1 MKQKTP
7 ADTALGI
14 TTFAVGIVSL
24 VTVIW
29 LAAKPHWL
37 ASAAILLA
45 FLVMWALSTLMQ
57 VRAER
62 RLDEVELAAARFGGR
77 WGLIAGVVFVLM
89 LTYLPP
95 IQSLLVDLGA
105 ALGRSS
111 GYPRAVEPRLFL
123 FGVVCTFL
131 AQEIFRSLFAGAWKW
146 SKR

>member
-1 MKQKTP
+1 MKQKTF
-7 ADTALGI
+7 ADTLLGI
-14 TTFAVGIVSL
+14 TTFAAVILAVA
-24 VTVIW
+24 TVIW
-29 LAAKPHWL
+29 LVDKPHWL
-37 ASAAILLA
+37 ASASILLA
-45 FLVMWALSTLMQ
+45 FLIVWALGTLMQ

-123 FGVVCTFL
+123 FGVVCTFM
-131 AQEIFRSLFAGAWKW
+131 AQEVFRSLFAGVWKW